1 MIFFQQRCHCER
13 GQRVKQSAKSEQSS
27 VCFLAENSIITD
39 ILLKTKENRTRTWQI
54 TSLVALAR
62 NDSRLFEKFP
72 KSLALAGARETD
84 PSVETPISTTTRQTF
99 VILAEDLQ
107 FIKNI
112 VRTKRMEGDTEFTQK
127 EALHHIIEFYRKNH
141 E

>member
-1 MIFFQQRCHCER
+1 M
-13 GQRVKQSAKSEQSS
+13 AKKFDNISNNNVRIGANGLNGLFSS
-27 VCFLAENSIITD
+27 TAAAPT
-39 ILLKTKENRTRTWQI
+39 
-54 TSLVALAR
+54 
-62 NDSRLFEKFP
+62 P
-72 KSLALAGARETD
+72 RETD

-127 EALHHIIEFYRKNH
+127 EALHHIIEFYREKH
-141 E
+141 Q